1 MKAGTKLNVTITD
14 ENGIVLDQQG
24 ITLNNN
30 TNILEICYTLP
41 GLAGTNP
48 LALETLQIG
57 A

>member
-1 MKAGTKLNVTITD
+1 MEAGTKLNVTITD

-24 ITLNNN
+24 ITLNNDTN
-30 TNILEICYTLP
+30 TLEICNIMP
-41 GLAGTNP
+41 GFDGLNP